1 MHINDIET
9 IYVEVHVDIICIFED
24 AYQHFLNQILTVHQ
38 TKHVKTKTVMLKKD
52 VTCLFGFMKFRHDV
66 QTGQISN
73 FILPEDFDGKMT
85 RLSEK
90 LDTYSIEQAKNYK
103 IAFETFDISSLV
115 DILKT
120 MCICNSLLTQIKV
133 YHDQHINKS
142 SIVNTIKLNLEKLT
156 PYPDMLESI
165 CQKIENLGKELINT
179 KLFESVNEKFFI
191 LSQTKRFHPFH
202 LRIDVNKLEEEC
214 LESIKKEISIIY
226 SNAKQ
231 FLDNFSQEK
240 PLGRR
245 D

>member
-1 MHINDIET
+1 
-9 IYVEVHVDIICIFED
+9 
-24 AYQHFLNQILTVHQ
+24 
-38 TKHVKTKTVMLKKD
+38 MLKKD

-66 QTGQISN
+66 QNGQISN
-73 FILPEDFDGKMT
+73 FILPENFDEKMT

-90 LDTYSIEQAKNYK
+90 L
-103 IAFETFDISSLV
+103 V

-120 MCICNSLLTQIKV
+120 MYICNSLLTQIKV

-142 SIVNTIKLNLEKLT
+142 SIINAIKLNLEKLT

-179 KLFESVNEKFFI
+179 KLFENNRKYHIKDRDAFYRDVNEKFFI

-240 PLGRR
+240 PIGRR